1 MHMNHDENK
10 LVTLGWVAKK
20 VKMRDWEIRDWYF
33 GQRDLSR
40 KELNAVI
47 PALEEAET
55 RARNLK
61 QRAEIELQKK
71 LGKE

>member
-1 MHMNHDENK
+1 MHMNYDDKK
-10 LVTLGWVAKK
+10 LLSIGSIAKK
-20 VKMRDWEIRDWYF
+20 SKITDWKIRDWFF

-61 QRAEIELQKK
+61 QRAENELQKK
-71 LGKE
+71 IGKE